1 MKKWQVRTSAA
12 LLTGAM
18 VLGTPVS
25 ALAEVDK
32 VSISEEKQEVSEKS
46 TENEKK
52 ADAEEKETSEKADS
66 NESVKE
72 ENKKEDTSKEEE
84 KIDKDLDSDS
94 KNDEKEP
101 ESEADA
107 NNGTDKDADADKK
120 PESDKDD
127 EVKEPDKDIE
137 SGDTKEDDAKDPEK
151 EPETDADQKDGEKTP
166 EDETKP
172 DEVVTPDETIPEE
185 TLKLAFSE
193 KAYSVLAGKTLDA
206 GELLE
211 LPGKYSLSDV
221 SWTSGNE
228 KIAKV
233 DKNGVIT
240 AIAAGSC
247 KIRAEIKEADL
258 SATITVTVKA
268 DENTRIQ
275 EIIKLIDA
283 MPEAKKENI
292 EEIAK
297 QLEDISVLYDEIEAM
312 PEEEQAKI
320 TNLQK
325 LIDILELA
333 SSEITTTAMNGE
345 CGENV
350 TYTLDDAGTLTISG
364 SGKMDNYNQGDS
376 PWNSKKNSIKKVVIK
391 SGVTYIGRNAF
402 YGLTN
407 LLAVSMS
414 EVKEIGGSSF
424 ENCSRLKELE
434 LPASLK
440 EIGGNAFRGC
450 KELTELMIPGKVTK
464 IGYEAFYD
472 CSRLSS
478 VIFAEGTESMEWG
491 DYIFQNCSMLSKIA
505 IPGRLSQVSS
515 NAFVGCSR
523 LSSVIMKSGVQK
535 IGVNAFNNC
544 QGLSKVEF
552 PATLT
557 FIGRSSFAGC
567 KKLTSIIIPESV
579 ETIDTYAFCESA
591 LKTVTF
597 KEGIN
602 KIGYGAFQDCI
613 GIGTL
618 TLPKSLQTID
628 DYAFQRCS
636 SLTKVTFPT
645 ELVEMGSYAF
655 ADCKNLTTISSI
667 PGSLTSIPAYA
678 FAGCTSL
685 KTAKLESGVLTVGNK
700 AFLDCTELKSVEL
713 PDTLIE
719 IGTYTFNNCKNLEA
733 ATIPGSVNKIG
744 YGAFQDAGIKKLI
757 LRSGISNID
766 EYAFSGCEN
775 LTDVNIPGSVN
786 EIGSRAFDQ
795 CSNVKTISLADG
807 ISKIGSYAFAAEAL
821 TSVTIP
827 GSVTSIG
834 FGAFCSNDN
843 LKNVVI
849 QDGVTQI
856 ESWAFSNCPKLASVA
871 IPESVAFFDDYIFGY
886 SYNIPST
893 LKIYGTKGS
902 FAEDYANEN
911 NIPFVDPANIKLATP
926 TITKMTN
933 TVSGV
938 HVYWN
943 TVPNATAYTVYRATS
958 KNGTYT
964 RVASVSATNYTD
976 IQVTSG
982 TTYFYKIRA
991 NVATVQS
998 GASAAKGMAFVDT
1011 PDITLRVNRSTGIG
1025 LGWNRIAGATGYVIY
1040 RRSYDGSDAWVRVA
1054 TVTDNSTLTWVD
1066 TSAKPKNGTIFRY
1079 TVRALAGSDRKTL
1092 SGCRNTGRTMVRLF
1106 TPTISSAANASATSM
1121 KVAWNRNAQASGYE
1135 VRLMV
1140 NGSVYKTYT
1149 VGGGEN
1155 LAKTITSLT
1164 KGTTYKVQVRS
1175 YKKVTGVGSFY
1186 SAWSAEKN
1194 VTVQ

>member
-1 MKKWQVRTSAA
+1 M
-12 LLTGAM
+12 
-18 VLGTPVS
+18 
-25 ALAEVDK
+25 
-32 VSISEEKQEVSEKS
+32 
-46 TENEKK
+46 
-52 ADAEEKETSEKADS
+52 
-66 NESVKE
+66 
-72 ENKKEDTSKEEE
+72 
-84 KIDKDLDSDS
+84 
-94 KNDEKEP
+94 
-101 ESEADA
+101 
-107 NNGTDKDADADKK
+107 
-120 PESDKDD
+120 
-127 EVKEPDKDIE
+127 
-137 SGDTKEDDAKDPEK
+137 
-151 EPETDADQKDGEKTP
+151 
-166 EDETKP
+166 
-172 DEVVTPDETIPEE
+172 TPDETIPEE

-258 SATITVTVKA
+258 SATMTVTVKA

-297 QLEDISVLYDEIEAM
+297 QLEDISALYDEIEAM
-312 PEEEQAKI
+312 TEDEQVKI

-325 LIDILELA
+325 LIDILKLA
-333 SSEITTTAMNGE
+333 SEEIATTAMNGE
-345 CGENV
+345 CGTNV
-350 TYTLDDAGTLTISG
+350 AYTLDNAGTLIISG
-364 SGKMDNYNQGDS
+364 DGAMKDYYWSNDV
-376 PWNSKKNSIKKVVIK
+376 PWNDKRTSIKKIIVED
-391 SGVTYIGRNAF
+391 GVTHIGESTFNNLTSLTSVTLADSVESIGRNAF
-402 YGLTN
+402 QGCNAL
-407 LLAVSMS
+407 
-414 EVKEIGGSSF
+414 VKITMPGVQEIGYASF
-424 ENCSRLKELE
+424 ENCSRLKNIEFSTSLE
-434 LPASLK
+434 VIDSY
-440 EIGGNAFRGC
+440 AFKNC
-450 KELTELMIPGKVTK
+450 TALTEIMIPANVAKMN
-464 IGYEAFYD
+464 YQAFYG
-472 CSRLSS
+472 CSRLAS
-478 VIFAEGTESMEWG
+478 VVFAESVESLEWG
-491 DYIFQNCSMLSKIA
+491 NEVFRECSSLQKIV
-505 IPGRLSQVSS
+505 IPGRVSKIS
-515 NAFVGCSR
+515 DNAFLGCSR
-523 LSSVIMKSGVQK
+523 LSNVIAKSGVQK
-535 IGVNAFNNC
+535 IGERTFNNC
-544 QGLSKVEF
+544 DSLSSVTLSD
-552 PATLT
+552 TLT
-557 FIGRSSFAGC
+557 GIGYRAFEDC
-567 KKLTSIIIPESV
+567 DKLTSITIPGSV
-579 ETIDTYAFCESA
+579 ESIDNYVFANSA

-597 KEGIN
+597 KNGIV
-602 KIGYGAFQDCI
+602 KIGSNAFQDCL
-613 GIGTL
+613 GLSTV
-618 TLPKSLQTID
+618 TLPASVQTIGG
-628 DYAFQRCS
+628 YAFQGCTG
-636 SLTKVTFPT
+636 LTKVTLPK
-645 ELVEMGSYAF
+645 ELIEMGGYAF
-655 ADCKNLTTISSI
+655 ADCGKLVTLSTI
-667 PGSLTSIPAYA
+667 PGTLINVPEHA
-678 FAGCTSL
+678 FLNCTSL
-685 KTAKLESGVLTVGNK
+685 ETVKMESGISTVGYA
-700 AFLDCTELKSVEL
+700 AFENCTALKSAEF

-719 IGTYTFNNCKNLEA
+719 IGGYAFDGCSKLEA
-733 ATIPGSVNKIG
+733 ATIPGSVNTIS
-744 YGAFQDAGIKKLI
+744 YNAFNNTGIKKLI
-757 LRSGISNID
+757 LRSGISQIGYN
-766 EYAFSGCEN
+766 AFSGCKN

-795 CSNVKTISLADG
+795 CSNLKTVSLADG
-807 ISKIGSYAFAAEAL
+807 ISQIGEYAFAACNL
-821 TSVTIP
+821 TSATIP
-827 GSVTSIG
+827 GSATSIG
-834 FGAFCSNDN
+834 YGSFCANVN

-849 QDGVTQI
+849 QNGVTQI
-856 ESWAFSNCPKLASVA
+856 GTWAFANCPKLASVA
-871 IPESVAFFDDYIFGY
+871 IPESVSSFGSSIFGY
-886 SYNIPST
+886 SYEIPST

-1025 LGWNRIAGATGYVIY
+1025 LGWNRIAGATGYAIY

-1155 LAKTITSLT
+1155 LAKTITGLT